1 MSLLEVKHVYK
12 SYLGFRLEDISFE
25 LPKGFVMGYIGENG
39 AGKTTTLNLITHL
52 CNLERGEI
60 RIDGICY
67 EDDPKK
73 YLESIGFVGDEA
85 YFPKDMTLQEVQ
97 KILKSMYSSFREQE
111 FEKLVY
117 EWQLPYG
124 RKIGDYSKGMKV
136 KLMFATVFC
145 RDTKLLILDEATN
158 GLDLVMRSDVIKML
172 QEYIMDGEH
181 SILFSTHQLQD
192 LEPIADY
199 ITFLYDGK
207 VVCSQVK
214 EELLESYVRIQG
226 EESDLSE
233 CQRLKLIGMV
243 SYAYGFEAIIRSQDI
258 DQFGAEFTI
267 EKAGIDQIML
277 HILKNGGKI

>member
-12 SYLGFRLEDISFE
+12 SYQGFRLEDISFE

-85 YFPKDMTLQEVQ
+85 YFPKDMTLKEIQ
-97 KILKSMYSSFREQE
+97 KILKSMYSSFRETE

-117 EWQLPYG
+117 DWQLPYNK
-124 RKIGDYSKGMKV
+124 KIGDYSKGMKV

-199 ITFLYDGK
+199 ITFLHNGK
-207 VVCSQVK
+207 VVCSQIK

-226 EESDLSE
+226 EESDLLES
-233 CQRLKLIGMV
+233 QRLLLVGMV
-243 SYAYGFEAIIRSQDI
+243 SYAYGFEAIIRSKDI
-258 DQFGAEFTI
+258 DQFGVEFTI
-267 EKAGIDQIML
+267 EKASIDQIML
-277 HILKNGGKI
+277 HIIKNGGKI

>member
-12 SYLGFRLEDISFE
+12 SYQGFRLEDISFE

-39 AGKTTTLNLITHL
+39 SGKTTTLNLITHL
-52 CNLERGEI
+52 CNAERGEI

-67 EDDPKK
+67 EDNPKR
-73 YLESIGFVGDEA
+73 YLESIGFVGDQA
-85 YFPKDMTLQEVQ
+85 YFPKDMTLKEVQ

-111 FEKLVY
+111 FEELVY
-117 EWQLPYG
+117 EWQLPYSK
-124 RKIGDYSKGMKV
+124 KIGDYSKGMKV

-158 GLDLVMRSDVIKML
+158 GLDLVTRSDIIKML

-192 LEPIADY
+192 LESIADY
-199 ITFLYDGK
+199 ITFLHEGK
-207 VVCSQVK
+207 LICSQVK
-214 EELLESYVRIQG
+214 EELLESYVLIQG

-233 CQRLKLIGMV
+233 FQRSRLMGIV
-243 SYAYGFEAIIRSQDI
+243 SHAYGFEAIICSQDI
-258 DQFGAEFTI
+258 DKFGAEFTM

-277 HILKNGGKI
+277 HIIKNGGKI

>member
-12 SYLGFRLEDISFE
+12 SYQGFRLEDISFE

-85 YFPKDMTLQEVQ
+85 YFPKDMTLKEIQ
-97 KILKSMYSSFREQE
+97 KILKSMYSSFRETE

-117 EWQLPYG
+117 DWQLPYNK
-124 RKIGDYSKGMKV
+124 KIGDYSKGMKV

-199 ITFLYDGK
+199 ITFLHNGK
-207 VVCSQVK
+207 VVCSQIK

-233 CQRLKLIGMV
+233 SQRLLLVGMV
-243 SYAYGFEAIIRSQDI
+243 SYAYGFEAIIRSKDI
-258 DQFGAEFTI
+258 DQFGVEFTI
-267 EKAGIDQIML
+267 EKASIDQIML
-277 HILKNGGKI
+277 HIIKNGGKI